1 MSSIDERVVQMRFEN
16 SQFEQGIQKTTQ
28 SLDNLKSSLN
38 LKGAEQSL
46 QNLNAEGKKFSLTS
60 ISEAFD
66 QISTKVQIAT
76 GVVTI
81 ALANIAN
88 KAIETGATMIKSL
101 TLDPINAGFAEYEL
115 KMGSIQTIL
124 ANTSKYGTTL
134 KDVNTA
140 LDELNAYSDK
150 TIYNFGAMTKNIG
163 LFTNAGIKLEDAVSM
178 IKGFSNSA
186 AASGT
191 TAENAAGAAYQLSQ
205 ALSAGTVRLMDWRSL
220 TNAGMGGAN
229 MKQGLVDLAGAMG
242 TLGKNTSTGIMKDFN
257 GSLQS
262 GWLSADV
269 MSKYLKIMAGDMNE
283 AQMAALGLSQ
293 AQITEFQKQQ
303 TTAEE
308 AATKIRTYSQL
319 VSTMRE
325 SVASSWSETFT
336 IVIGNFEEATDIFTG
351 VNNAFSSMIGAS
363 SDARNN
369 LLKDWK
375 KYGGRTAIIDGLTNA
390 FKYLGEIVK
399 TIGDAFSEVFPPT
412 TARQLIDV
420 SKGFK
425 AFIDKLKPSEKTL
438 EDLKRTL
445 RGVFSIFGIVWEIV
459 KAAAK
464 AFGELFGE
472 ATKGSSG
479 FLSFTANI
487 GDFIYNLL
495 QAIKAGDGL
504 GAFFSGLVAVIKVPI
519 NLIKAFI
526 GVLGNIVTG
535 ITEISSSLFGG
546 IAGKIEDR
554 LNPLSTTGKAVTSTW
569 ENIVNIFKKFLEF
582 FQPLVDAITDMFNGL
597 PDLITGAFK
606 RLNFNSVLDII
617 NTGLLGGIVLLLSK
631 VLSGGLFGSLFGKVN
646 GLIKNLTSTMTTFQS
661 SLKAKT
667 LISLAIAIA
676 IITASVVALSL
687 LDSKKLTIALAA
699 LAAMFTQLLTAFA
712 FFTKFAG
719 VQGLAK
725 LQLVGVAM
733 ILLATAIGILT
744 TSVMRLSKL
753 SWEQLAVGLAG
764 LAAILGAV
772 IIFTGTLTTN
782 VKGLI
787 TAGYALIVLAT
798 GIKIL
803 ASVVMTLA
811 ELGWEKLLQGI
822 IGLGILL
829 TQITIFNAFASAN
842 KGALANATALIILA
856 TAIKILASAVKQ
868 LGTMDIGVLTQGFI
882 ALGLIFTMVTI
893 FSKMN
898 AGATS
903 LIGASIGL
911 ILIATSMKIFASAI
925 ADLGSLSWESLAKG
939 LVGMGVALGI
949 ITAALWLMPVNIV
962 GTAFGLI
969 LVATALVI
977 MANALSTMGSM
988 TWEEV
993 GRGLLVLA
1001 ASLAILAT
1009 ALYFMIGTLP
1019 GAAALLVAAT
1029 ALAIMTPALVAMS
1042 KLSWEE
1048 VAKGL
1053 IFLAGG
1059 LAIIAGAGYLLIGAL
1074 PGLLGLGA
1082 AAVLIGIGTLL
1093 AGTGIFL
1100 LSMGIVAL
1108 VGALTVGTA
1117 LIVALVTSILDLI
1130 PYLALKVGEGIIT
1143 LAQVIADSS
1152 TVILAAATVI
1162 LMTLITALATV
1173 IPPLIKLIMDTII
1186 LILKTLQDNLPRII
1200 KMGVKIIVSLL
1211 EGIAK
1216 GLPKIIKAGAD
1227 IIIAWLKGIG
1237 DEGPRIIDQGF
1248 KTITTFLEG
1257 TAKAIKENAGKMR
1270 DAGAEVGWAIADG
1283 MSFGLAGHGKNF
1295 IDNVTNLGN
1304 QSIDTLKDALGI
1316 ASPSKEFAKIG
1327 KYSVMGLADGLYKN
1341 SKLAETQAENIGI
1354 KAVNGLK
1361 NTIAKISDVVMA
1373 NMDVDPTIRPVLDLT
1388 SIKKDASLIDSML
1401 SPSTISLD
1409 TAYAQA
1415 ASIAMSQKNNQA
1427 QESTSGQDVITS
1439 SDTNITFIQ
1448 NNNSPKA
1455 LSAAEIYRQT
1465 KNQISA
1471 VKLTTAV

>member
-46 QNLNAEGKKFSLTS
+46 QNLNAEGKRFSLTS
-60 ISEAFD
+60 ISDAFD
-66 QISTKVQIAT
+66 EISTKVQIAT

-88 KAIETGATMIKSL
+88 KAIEAGATMIKSL

-140 LDELNAYSDK
+140 LDELNTYSDK

-178 IKGFSNSA
+178 IKGFSNAA

-242 TLGKNTSTGIMKDFN
+242 TLGKNTSTSIMKDFN

-269 MSKYLKIMAGDMNE
+269 MSKYLKIMAGDMTD

-293 AQITEFQKQQ
+293 TQIIEFKKQQ
-303 TTAEE
+303 KTAED

-319 VSTMRE
+319 VNTVRE
-325 SVASSWSETFT
+325 AVGSSWSETFG
-336 IVIGNFEEATDIFTG
+336 IIIGNFDEATDIFTG
-351 VNNAFSSMIGAS
+351 VNNAFSSMITAS

-390 FKYLGEIVK
+390 FKYLGQIVK

-412 TARQLIDV
+412 TARQLVDA

-425 AFIDKLKPSEKTL
+425 TFIDKLKPSKETL

-445 RGVFSIFGIVWEIV
+445 RGVFSIFGILWEIV

-472 ATKGSSG
+472 TTKGSSG
-479 FLSFTANI
+479 FLKVTGNI
-487 GDFIYNLL
+487 GDFIYGLL

-504 GAFFSGLVAVIKVPI
+504 NAFFSGLVAFIKVPI
-519 NLIKAFI
+519 NIIKSFI
-526 GVLGNIVTG
+526 AILGDIVTG
-535 ITEISSSLFGG
+535 VGKISSSLFGG
-546 IAGKIEDR
+546 ITGKIEDR
-554 LNPLSTTGKAVTSTW
+554 LNPMATTGKTITSVW
-569 ENIVNIFKKFLEF
+569 DNIVNIFKTVMNF
-582 FQPLVDAITDMFNGL
+582 FQPLVDAITNMFNSL

-606 RLNFNSVLDII
+606 RISFNGVLDMI

-631 VLSGGLFGSLFGKVN
+631 IFKGGLFGSLFGNVN
-646 GLIKNLTSTMTTFQS
+646 TLIGNLTSTMTTFQS

-687 LDSKKLTIALAA
+687 LDSKKLTIALGA
-699 LAAMFTQLLTAFA
+699 LGAMFTELLTAFS

-719 VQGLAK
+719 TKGLAK

-787 TAGYALIVLAT
+787 TAGYALIILAT

-803 ASVVMTLA
+803 ASVVKTLA
-811 ELGWEKLLQGI
+811 ELSWEKLTKGLL
-822 IGLGILL
+822 GLGIIL

-842 KGALANATALIILA
+842 KSALGNAVALIILA
-856 TAIKILASAVKQ
+856 TAIKILASAVSQ
-868 LGTMDIGVLTQGFI
+868 LGRMDIGVLTQGFI

-893 FSKMN
+893 FSKLN
-898 AGATS
+898 AGAKS

-925 ADLGSLSWESLAKG
+925 AQLGSLSWEQLAKG
-939 LVGMGVALGI
+939 LIGMGVALGI

-962 GTAFGLI
+962 GTAIGLV

-977 MANALSTMGSM
+977 LANALTTMGNMS
-988 TWEEV
+988 WEQL
-993 GRGLLVLA
+993 GKGLLVLA
-1001 ASLAILAT
+1001 TSLAILAG
-1009 ALYFMIGTLP
+1009 ALYLMTGSLP
-1019 GAAALLVAAT
+1019 GAAALLLAAM
-1029 ALAIMTPALVAMS
+1029 ALSIMTPALIAMS

-1053 IFLAGG
+1053 IFLAAG

-1082 AAVLIGIGTLL
+1082 AALLVGVGTLL
-1093 AGTGIFL
+1093 AGAGIFL

-1108 VGALTVGTA
+1108 VGALTVGVA
-1117 LIVALVTSILDLI
+1117 LIIALVKSIIDLI
-1130 PYLALKVGEGIIT
+1130 PYLALKIGEGIIT
-1143 LAQVIADSS
+1143 LVKVIADSS
-1152 TVILAAATVI
+1152 TVILAAVTVI

-1200 KMGVKIIVSLL
+1200 KMGVNILVSLL

-1227 IIIAWLKGIG
+1227 IVIAFLKAIG

-1248 KTITTFLEG
+1248 KTIITFIKG
-1257 TAKAIKENAGKMR
+1257 VTKAIKENVGPLR
-1270 DAGAEVGWAIADG
+1270 DAAADLGWAIADG
-1283 MSFGLAGHGKNF
+1283 MTFGLAGHGKNF
-1295 IDNVTNLGN
+1295 INNVINLGN
-1304 QSIDTLKDALGI
+1304 DGVAALKDTLGI
-1316 ASPSKEFAKIG
+1316 KSPSKVFAKLG
-1327 KYSVMGLADGLYKN
+1327 MYSAMGLADGLYKN
-1341 SKLAETQAENIGI
+1341 SGLVKTQAENVGT

-1361 NTIAKISDVVMA
+1361 NAISKISDVVLA
-1373 NMDVDPTIRPVLDLT
+1373 NIDVDPTIRPVLDLS

-1401 SPSTISLD
+1401 TPSIISLD
-1409 TAYAQA
+1409 SAYAQA
-1415 ASIAMSQKNNQA
+1415 SSIAVSQKNNQA
-1427 QESTSGQDVITS
+1427 QELTSAQDVITN

-1471 VKLTTAV
+1471 IKLTTAV